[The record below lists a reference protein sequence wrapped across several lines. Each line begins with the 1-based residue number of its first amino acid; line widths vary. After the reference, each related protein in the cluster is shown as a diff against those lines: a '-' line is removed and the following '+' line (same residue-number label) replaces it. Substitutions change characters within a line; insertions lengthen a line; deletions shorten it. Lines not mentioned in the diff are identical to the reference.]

1 MATII
6 GLIFSIYFWPT
17 QNQEQYCYEAQWSNE
32 TVIIN
37 NRPQLSYEAQAK
49 ARACDLILKKYWNE
63 NY

>member
-1 MATII
+1 MTTII
-6 GLIFSIYFWPT
+6 WLALALYFGPT
-17 QNQEQYCYEAQWSNE
+17 QEQLQYCYEAQWSQE
-32 TVIIN
+32 VVIIN